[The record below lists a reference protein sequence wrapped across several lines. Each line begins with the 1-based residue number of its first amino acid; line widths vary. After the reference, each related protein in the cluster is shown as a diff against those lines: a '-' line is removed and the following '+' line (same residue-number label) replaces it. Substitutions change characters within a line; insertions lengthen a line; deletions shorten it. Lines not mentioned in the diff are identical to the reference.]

1 MTEND
6 FHTLKERFSAYAD
19 TFIDE
24 SENAGPFVLKK
35 EHTFRVCQNI
45 RTIAKSIPLC
55 SKDLLKAETAALFHD
70 IGRFRQ
76 FKEHG
81 TFVDSMSENHA
92 LLSCRV
98 IDEQRL
104 LDGYGTREAKQIR
117 DAVFYHNMY
126 QPPAGLDEPTSEVT
140 KLLRDADKLDILD
153 VVTRRYLSGENEHDR
168 YVILYLTDD
177 GEISPGL
184 LEDLFQR
191 RVADGSKVKRL
202 NDLKLLQISWIF
214 DLNFDVSIQETIE
227 KGYMEKIF
235 STMPASDDLNH
246 AKTFIDSHT
255 AEKLH
260 CH

>member
-1 MTEND
+1 MTQND
-6 FHTLKERFSAYAD
+6 FNTLKESFSAYAD
-19 TFIDE
+19 AFIYE
-24 SENAGPFVLKK
+24 SEDAGPFILKK

-45 RTIAKSIPLC
+45 RMIAESITLC
-55 SKDLLKAETAALFHD
+55 SKDLLMAETAALFHD

-76 FKEHG
+76 FKEYA

-92 LLSCRV
+92 LLSCQV
-98 IDEQRL
+98 IDGQRL
-104 LDGYGTREAKQIR
+104 LDGYGREEAKQIR

-126 QPPAGLDEPTSEVT
+126 RPPAGLDEPTSCLT
-140 KLLRDADKLDILD
+140 KILRDADKLDILD
-153 VVTRRYLSGENEHDR
+153 VVTRRYLSEENDHDS
-168 YVILYLTDD
+168 YVILYLADD
-177 GEISPGL
+177 GKISPGL

-214 DLNFDVSIQETIE
+214 DLNFDVSIQKTIE

-246 AKTFIDSHT
+246 AKTFIDSYT
-255 AEKLH
+255 AEKIH
-260 CH
+260 CQ